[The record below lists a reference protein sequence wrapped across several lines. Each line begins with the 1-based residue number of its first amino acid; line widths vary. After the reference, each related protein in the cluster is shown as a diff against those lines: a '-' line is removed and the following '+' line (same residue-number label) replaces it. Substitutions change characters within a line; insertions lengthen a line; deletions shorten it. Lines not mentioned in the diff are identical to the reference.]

1 MRDQNF
7 DYCVKHYDPKI
18 SQKPKKQKLKK
29 NPNQNQKPKTATTK
43 NTPKKQV
50 ARIQQTNEYTVLK
63 LYIALQFH
71 MNHDFKSGPE
81 KSIIHM

>member
-1 MRDQNF
+1 MRDNQNF
-7 DYCVKHYDPKI
+7 DYCVKHYDPKF
-18 SQKPKKQKLKK
+18 SQKTKTKKTQTQTKSQK
-29 NPNQNQKPKTATTK
+29 QQQQK

-50 ARIQQTNEYTVLK
+50 ARIQQTNGYTVLK

-81 KSIIHM
+81 NSIIHM

>member
-1 MRDQNF
+1 MTQNF
-7 DYCVKHYDPKI
+7 
-18 SQKPKKQKLKK
+18 PKKQKLKK
-29 NPNQNQKPKTATTK
+29 LKPKPKAKKQQQQK